1 MFLRG
6 CQVQVSSA
14 WRESIQRLLMISL
27 PCHLPGSKIKWCV
40 THYLIC
46 NNIQKTI
53 IRPKDKLSR
62 HTHMIYYR
70 RIIFQMRR
78 CMISNGVPLR
88 FMGASKTSLAYVI
101 YSFTFVR
108 VAGSDTVSFWITDD
122 FAKWRSHFCLSDCL
136 RRVRILPC
144 PRTLSQGWGKCS
156 CGDGSC
162 CRPGQ
167 TPYIWRPRPTPVCRR
182 NMQRGYSLALIGITF
197 KLRLL
202 LGIFSCF
209 AGFQSRPWWV

>member
-1 MFLRG
+1 VHSSSTSYPGLNMFLRG

-101 YSFTFVR
+101 YSFPFVR
-108 VAGSDTVSFWITDD
+108 VAGSDTVSFGITDD
-122 FAKWRSHFCLSDCL
+122 FAK
-136 RRVRILPC
+136 
-144 PRTLSQGWGKCS
+144 
-156 CGDGSC
+156 
-162 CRPGQ
+162 
-167 TPYIWRPRPTPVCRR
+167 
-182 NMQRGYSLALIGITF
+182 
-197 KLRLL
+197 
-202 LGIFSCF
+202 
-209 AGFQSRPWWV
+209 